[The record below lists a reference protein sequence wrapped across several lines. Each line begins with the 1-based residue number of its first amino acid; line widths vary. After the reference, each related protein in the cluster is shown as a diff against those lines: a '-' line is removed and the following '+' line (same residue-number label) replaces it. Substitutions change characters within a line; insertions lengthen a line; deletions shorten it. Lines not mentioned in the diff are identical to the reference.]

1 MIDVVR
7 EKLPKEYE
15 RVVLEEYY
23 KLFTNMYG
31 TGPTLF
37 RGPITYSLDESKL
50 TKKDLA
56 DQILT
61 SSIGAVKSVYEDDNL

>member
-23 KLFTNMYG
+23 SFFLICME
-31 TGPTLF
+31 LV
-37 RGPITYSLDESKL
+37 
-50 TKKDLA
+50 
-56 DQILT
+56 ILYLE
-61 SSIGAVKSVYEDDNL
+61 VV

>member
-23 KLFTNMYG
+23 KLLLICMVQVR
-31 TGPTLF
+31 LF
-37 RGPITYSLDESKL
+37 LE
-50 TKKDLA
+50 DL
-56 DQILT
+56 
-61 SSIGAVKSVYEDDNL
+61 